1 MHFFRVSYLRKLIA
15 FFLLIAI
22 VNTTID
28 PPDFLKN
35 IDADIELE
43 EDLSVNEIESI
54 AEFVLEHGMDM
65 DNAVPETDDS
75 DTENL
80 LKKYEV
86 LNFDRQYVVDFV
98 PTVFTLS
105 VEHHSTFTDHFSVF
119 TLPIDSPPPQV

>member
-1 MHFFRVSYLRKLIA
+1 VRYLRESYLRKLIA

-43 EDLSVNEIESI
+43 EDLTVNEIESI
-54 AEFVLEHGMDM
+54 AELVLEHGMDM
-65 DNAVPETDDS
+65 DNAIPETDDS

-86 LNFDRQYVVDFV
+86 VDFDRQYVVDFI
-98 PTVFTLS
+98 PFFFALS
-105 VEHHSTFTDHFSVF
+105 LEYHSTFTDHFSVF